1 MLFLI
6 VFGLIMLVLL
16 IKALIETV
24 YGAVLMAYA
33 IVLIAIGYTLKLL
46 AFFLRIYEYFQE
58 RKQSQKVCFVEKSGS
73 VKIHDKQKFSKKP
86 SNRIPNKSF
95 SHGLPTG
102 C

>member
-1 MLFLI
+1 MLFFI
-6 VFGLIMLVLL
+6 IFGLIMLALL
-16 IKALIETV
+16 IKALIETL

-33 IVLIAIGYTLKLL
+33 ICLLVAGYSLKVIV
-46 AFFLRIYEYFQE
+46 FFLKIYEFIQE

-73 VKIHDKQKFSKKP
+73 VHAIQKITKQP

-95 SHGLPTG
+95 SHGLPTV